1 MAIKTLGLEMRIVF
15 TFGKKVLTTGQGSFW
30 VFDNVLFLD

>member
-1 MAIKTLGLEMRIVF
+1 MAIKTVGLEIRMVF
-15 TFGKKVLTTGQGSFW
+15 TFGKKVLTTRGGFW